1 MAVESTRWGILY
13 CPKTGFLF
21 NPRKRWEKIQKALD
35 ERHVLYDFVQS
46 ETAESVERLVK
57 MMIQNGYKTI
67 VIVGGDSALNDA
79 VNCLMMEEKSVRDEI
94 ALGVIPNGVLNDFAK
109 FWDFDGDEI
118 EQTIDWLI
126 KRRIRKIDL
135 GCIRYTNKQ
144 GDKCHR
150 YFLNCINIGLTADIM
165 NLRRQT
171 RSLFGSHTL
180 SFIVSVFVM
189 LFHRMEYKMKLKI
202 NSDVIDR
209 KVMTVC
215 IGSGP
220 GYGQTPN
227 AVPYNG
233 MLDVSVVYHPEV
245 VQLIE
250 GLWLLVAGRF
260 LNHRSV
266 HPYRTKEVEVEYA
279 KKAIVGI
286 DGRMMK
292 TPVGSYRINVEQEVV
307 NFLIPG

>member
-13 CPKTGFLF
+13 CPKTSFLS

-35 ERHVLYDFVQS
+35 ERNVQYDFVQS

-220 GYGQTPN
+220 GYRQTPN

-266 HPYRTKEVEVEYA
+266 HPYRTREVEVEYA